1 MEASTTVTSATSQGR
16 AAFYPGSPC
25 SSTLLADDPAVT
37 KPRVKQPPT
46 GGKKTKEPS
55 KPLNIPEKVT
65 RLLEMYTLIAR
76 GRRPSVRLLMNRLG
90 ISKRTVFR
98 YLSII
103 DTIDRITYDP
113 KQKGYAFVEGNRAD
127 KLRLSHDELAVVL
140 AAGEA
145 VSHLGKSF
153 GERFR
158 RLISN
163 LDLALKPESG
173 T

>member
-1 MEASTTVTSATSQGR
+1 
-16 AAFYPGSPC
+16 
-25 SSTLLADDPAVT
+25 
-37 KPRVKQPPT
+37 
-46 GGKKTKEPS
+46 
-55 KPLNIPEKVT
+55 
-65 RLLEMYTLIAR
+65 MYTLIAQ
-76 GRRPSVRLLMNRLG
+76 GRRPSVRLLMDRLD
-90 ISKRTVFR
+90 ISKRSVFR

-113 KQKGYAFVEGNRAD
+113 ARRGYAFVEGNRVE

-158 RLISN
+158 RLIGN
-163 LDLALKPESG
+163 LDLALKPESVQ
-173 T
+173 

>member
-1 MEASTTVTSATSQGR
+1 MT
-16 AAFYPGSPC
+16 
-25 SSTLLADDPAVT
+25 
-37 KPRVKQPPT
+37 
-46 GGKKTKEPS
+46 
-55 KPLNIPEKVT
+55 IPEKVS
-65 RLLEMYTLIAR
+65 RLLEMYTLIAQ
-76 GRRPSVRLLMNRLG
+76 GRQPSVHLLMERLD

-98 YLSII
+98 YLRII

-113 KQKGYAFVEGNRAD
+113 RQKGYAFAEGNRAD

-145 VSHLGKSF
+145 VSHLGRSF

-158 RLISN
+158 KLISN
-163 LDLALKPESG
+163 LDLALKPGSG

>member
-1 MEASTTVTSATSQGR
+1 LKSYRSPPVRPQ
-16 AAFYPGSPC
+16 AAIGLLYPGLLGA
-25 SSTLLADDPAVT
+25 STLLAYNLAVT
-37 KPRVKQPPT
+37 RPQVKQPPT
-46 GGKKTKEPS
+46 GGKKTKKPS
-55 KPLNIPEKVT
+55 KALSIPEKVT
-65 RLLEMYTLIAR
+65 RLLEIYTLIAQ
-76 GRRPSVRLLMNRLG
+76 GRHPSVALLMDRLG

-98 YLSII
+98 YLRII

-113 KQKGYAFVEGNRAD
+113 TQGGYTFVEGNRAD

-158 RLISN
+158 RLIGN
-163 LDLALKPESG
+163 LDLALEPESG
-173 T
+173 A

>member
-1 MEASTTVTSATSQGR
+1 M
-16 AAFYPGSPC
+16 
-25 SSTLLADDPAVT
+25 
-37 KPRVKQPPT
+37 
-46 GGKKTKEPS
+46 
-55 KPLNIPEKVT
+55 T
-65 RLLEMYTLIAR
+65 RLLEIYTLIAQ
-76 GRRPSVRLLMNRLG
+76 GRHPSVALLMDRLS

-98 YLSII
+98 YLRII
-103 DTIDRITYDP
+103 DTIDRIAYDP
-113 KQKGYAFVEGNRAD
+113 TQGGYTFVEGNRAD

-158 RLISN
+158 RLIGN
-163 LDLALKPESG
+163 LDLALEPESG

>member
-1 MEASTTVTSATSQGR
+1 MG
-16 AAFYPGSPC
+16 PG
-25 SSTLLADDPAVT
+25 T
-37 KPRVKQPPT
+37 
-46 GGKKTKEPS
+46 KKTKKRSSTPG
-55 KPLNIPEKVT
+55 IPEKVT
-65 RLLEMYTLIAR
+65 RLLEMYTLIAQ
-76 GRRPSVRLLMNRLG
+76 GRRPSVSLLMDRLG

-103 DTIDRITYDP
+103 DTIDRITYDAE
-113 KQKGYAFVEGNRAD
+113 QRGYAFVQGNRVE

-158 RLISN
+158 RLIGN
-163 LDLALKPESG
+163 LDLALKPEPG
-173 T
+173 Q

>member
-1 MEASTTVTSATSQGR
+1 MKRSSKRSSP
-16 AAFYPGSPC
+16 PG
-25 SSTLLADDPAVT
+25 
-37 KPRVKQPPT
+37 
-46 GGKKTKEPS
+46 
-55 KPLNIPEKVT
+55 IPEKVT
-65 RLLEMYTLIAR
+65 RLLEMYTLIAQ
-76 GRRPSVRLLMNRLG
+76 GRRPSVRLLMDRLG

-113 KQKGYAFVEGNRAD
+113 AQRGYAFVEGNRVE

-158 RLISN
+158 RLIGN
-163 LDLALKPESG
+163 LDLALKLEPG
-173 T
+173 Q

>member
-1 MEASTTVTSATSQGR
+1 
-16 AAFYPGSPC
+16 
-25 SSTLLADDPAVT
+25 
-37 KPRVKQPPT
+37 
-46 GGKKTKEPS
+46 
-55 KPLNIPEKVT
+55 
-65 RLLEMYTLIAR
+65 MYTLIAQ

-98 YLSII
+98 YLRII

-163 LDLALKPESG
+163 LDLAQKPESG
-173 T
+173 LIARLHRCQFLTSASLFIFPQCSTSDSPVSPIRIANETACLRRIQ